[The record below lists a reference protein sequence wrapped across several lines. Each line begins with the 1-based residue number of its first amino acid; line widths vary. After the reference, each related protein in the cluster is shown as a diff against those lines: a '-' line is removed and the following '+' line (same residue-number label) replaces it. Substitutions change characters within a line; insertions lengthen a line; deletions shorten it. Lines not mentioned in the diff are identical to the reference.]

1 MEHQIRLSGKY
12 AQAVMNVF
20 GESISR
26 EDIAHVQEIIT
37 FLGEHKKALFFL
49 RLSRI
54 DLAVKERAL
63 DKLFENLSNKKPFF
77 ALVHLLVQENRGHL
91 IYGALSE
98 LVAIYYQTHK
108 IMACEITS
116 SHSISAESLD
126 KVQQFLARQTGN
138 DIIYTYTRDASLIA
152 GIRAQSKTV
161 LWEYSIRKQLRELAL
176 HMASEG

>member
-1 MEHQIRLSGKY
+1 MEHQIRLSSKY

-26 EDIAHVQEIIT
+26 KDITHVQEIIG
-37 FLGEHKKALFFL
+37 FLATHKEALFFL
-49 RLSRI
+49 RVSRI
-54 DLAVKERAL
+54 DGAVKERAL

-91 IYGALSE
+91 IYSTLREIVS
-98 LVAIYYQTHK
+98 LYYQTHK
-108 IMACEITS
+108 IMACEITT
-116 SHSISAESLD
+116 SHSISPESLD

-152 GIRAQSKTV
+152 GIRAQSKTI
-161 LWEYSIRKQLRELAL
+161 LWEHSIRKQLRELAL